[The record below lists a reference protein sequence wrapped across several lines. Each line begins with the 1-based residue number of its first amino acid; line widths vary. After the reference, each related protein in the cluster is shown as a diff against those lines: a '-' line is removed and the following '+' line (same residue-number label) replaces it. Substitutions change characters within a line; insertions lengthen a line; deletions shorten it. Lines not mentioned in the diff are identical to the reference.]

1 MEKKIF
7 DFRCPIDNA
16 LFCKCTIE
24 SNIQVKCR
32 KCKLFYI
39 FDKGKVSSLG
49 IKDNNLI
56 NERMM
61 QNALDTRR

>member
-7 DFRCPIDNA
+7 DFRCPIDNT

-32 KCKLFYI
+32 KCKKFYYFI
-39 FDKGKVSSLG
+39 ESIGVIEDA
-49 IKDNNLI
+49 NNYF
-56 NERMM
+56 EG
-61 QNALDTRR
+61 DE

>member
-7 DFRCPIDNA
+7 DFRCPIDNS

-32 KCKLFYI
+32 KCKKFYYFI
-39 FDKGKVSSLG
+39 DGIGIVEDANNYFKG
-49 IKDNNLI
+49 D
-56 NERMM
+56 E
-61 QNALDTRR
+61 